1 MPAHCVWLWPYG
13 LQPIGL
19 LCLWD
24 SPGKI
29 TGMGCHALLQG
40 IFLTQGLNPSL
51 LPILH
56 WQVGSLPLA
65 PPGKPNRK
73 DNSQKVKNP
82 PAIGRPGFN
91 PWDGKIPWR
100 RKWQPTPVLLPRE
113 FRGQRTSILAW
124 RIQWT
129 GEPRSTGLQ
138 RVGHDWATNT
148 FILMQKLNRSN
159 I

>member
-1 MPAHCVWLWPYG
+1 MPAHCVWLFVTLWTVA
-13 LQPIGL
+13 QGL

-29 TGMGCHALLQG
+29 TGMGCHALLRG
-40 IFLTQGLNPSL
+40 IFLTQGLNRSL

-91 PWDGKIPWR
+91 PWTGRPPGEGNGNPLQYSCLENPTDSGA
-100 RKWQPTPVLLPRE
+100 WQATVHGVTTL
-113 FRGQRTSILAW
+113 
-124 RIQWT
+124 
-129 GEPRSTGLQ
+129 
-138 RVGHDWATNT
+138 GHDLVAKPPPRTIT
-148 FILMQKLNRSN
+148 YLLIKLK

>member
-1 MPAHCVWLWPYG
+1 MPAHCVWLFVTLWTVA
-13 LQPIGL
+13 QGL

-29 TGMGCHALLQG
+29 TGMGCHALLWA
-40 IFLTQGLNPSL
+40 IFLTQGLNRSL

-73 DNSQKVKNP
+73 DNSQKVKSP

-91 PWDGKIPWR
+91 PWTGRPPGEGNGNPLQYSCLENSVDR
-100 RKWQPTPVLLPRE
+100 EPVFLPGE
-113 FRGQRTSILAW
+113 SNGQRSLAGYGPW
-124 RIQWT
+124 GCKELDTTEQLT
-129 GEPRSTGLQ
+129 LL
-138 RVGHDWATNT
+138 
-148 FILMQKLNRSN
+148 F
-159 I
+159 